1 MTYGEYCNKLINKLI
16 LHGRKFVEYSCFRY
30 GMFST
35 ITTGEISD
43 AYIEDYQYFVF
54 TKSIK
59 TLESIRALLKIGN
72 VEDVL
77 ILLRTTFEG
86 YLASRYI
93 VDEFDKKLL
102 KDFIFI
108 PQQISM
114 YKVIYENDVARDRDT
129 KELIEYIQRNPSEMK
144 LGKDKSYF
152 YDFYAFLCN
161 YAHCNYSIIPYY
173 TDEDGMFT
181 CDKKD
186 NYYMIKIL
194 VLFVYTKLFENIVTV
209 EGEEFYNQREEK
221 ECYKLVKELTQF
233 VYIELDRLSKIDSK
247 TANEELNKHMKKMFK
262 NMKKSLEEEIG
273 SINKEF
279 LKSDK

>member
-30 GMFST
+30 GMF
-35 ITTGEISD
+35 
-43 AYIEDYQYFVF
+43 
-54 TKSIK
+54 K
-59 TLESIRALLKIGN
+59 
-72 VEDVL
+72 
-77 ILLRTTFEG
+77 
-86 YLASRYI
+86 
-93 VDEFDKKLL
+93 
-102 KDFIFI
+102 
-108 PQQISM
+108 
-114 YKVIYENDVARDRDT
+114 
-129 KELIEYIQRNPSEMK
+129 
-144 LGKDKSYF
+144 
-152 YDFYAFLCN
+152 
-161 YAHCNYSIIPYY
+161 
-173 TDEDGMFT
+173 

-194 VLFVYTKLFENIVTV
+194 VLFVNTKLFENIVTV